1 MMKQRQVRNK
11 CQSGMAAGIHYCMD
25 SVQGSAFKTRQNL
38 RGALAN
44 AGHRRLELT
53 FIGFQHR
60 AHVVDG
66 KVDERADTQRQ
77 PALRGIDDVS
87 RQLSGL
93 PLG

>member
-1 MMKQRQVRNK
+1 MHAKASAQTEVITKFILENR
-11 CQSGMAAGIHYCMD
+11 AALNG
-25 SVQGSAFKTRQNL
+25 
-38 RGALAN
+38 
-44 AGHRRLELT
+44 RLLCRIVWQMRVITLT

-66 KVDERADTQRQ
+66 KVDERADAQRQ
-77 PALRGIDDVS
+77 PALRGIDDVN

>member
-1 MMKQRQVRNK
+1 M
-11 CQSGMAAGIHYCMD
+11 
-25 SVQGSAFKTRQNL
+25 
-38 RGALAN
+38 RGRPQWDA
-44 AGHRRLELT
+44 LELT

-60 AHVVDG
+60 AYVVDG

-77 PALRGIDDVS
+77 PALRGIDDVN